1 MSSLQ
6 WHHLVTEDFGN
17 TLETVNQR
25 AFLWVLVLLKCWT
38 ITACPNP
45 TPNSNLNCKLSLKEC
60 HQLSVYV
67 WIIWRQCT
75 GDYAS
80 LDNNYM
86 YAFNQLQNLT
96 KHGHNGEDVKMII
109 FISLAENSYTNRY
122 FTLVYS
128 SVVAILAWLMRQIQK
143 DGPWGQLTP
152 HIDSKGTDGPL
163 ERMLLSTSPVARWG
177 RMTVSMHFVP
187 SRFRTLAV
195 SSMAS

>member
-67 WIIWRQCT
+67 WIIWRQST

-96 KHGHNGEDVKMII
+96 KHGHNGEDVKIII
-109 FISLAENSYTNRY
+109 FISLAENSYKQVLHLGVQLSGCHTGLVDEADSERWPLRSANSTHWQQGNRR
-122 FTLVYS
+122 S
-128 SVVAILAWLMRQIQK
+128 SWEDVVVHLPCCPLRENDCVNALCSIQ
-143 DGPWGQLTP
+143 
-152 HIDSKGTDGPL
+152 
-163 ERMLLSTSPVARWG
+163 V
-177 RMTVSMHFVP
+177 
-187 SRFRTLAV
+187 
-195 SSMAS
+195 